1 MVIGSLMV
9 GAFACKVLDVDAD
22 IWWYVI
28 LAISVWVMYT
38 ADHILDAWRGKKTST
53 ILRHQFHYTHRYMII
68 PVWIILALS
77 SVFLS
82 LFVLENEIIFLGMAL
97 SLCIMIYFAVIY
109 FNRENRPYFLQKEL
123 FITLVYITGIWLAPM
138 VWHSGLP
145 SSIIMIIIVNLV
157 LLGWADGIIISWF
170 ELEEDTIDNHVSFT
184 VLFGKKNTL
193 RFTILL
199 LLIVFC
205 LSLTGLI
212 MATNLIMRAA
222 FVIELLMILSLA
234 IIILF
239 PHKFEHEQLYRYMG
253 EGVFLLPGLILLV

>member
-123 FITLVYITGIWLAPM
+123 FITVSYTHLT
-138 VWHSGLP
+138 LP
-145 SSIIMIIIVNLV
+145 TKRIV
-157 LLGWADGIIISWF
+157 
-170 ELEEDTIDNHVSFT
+170 
-184 VLFGKKNTL
+184 
-193 RFTILL
+193 
-199 LLIVFC
+199 
-205 LSLTGLI
+205 
-212 MATNLIMRAA
+212 
-222 FVIELLMILSLA
+222 
-234 IIILF
+234 
-239 PHKFEHEQLYRYMG
+239 
-253 EGVFLLPGLILLV
+253 